1 MVRLKAPI
9 PWGFKIGKDMR
20 RNQREKEKNRCCEA
34 AADGETREDKQLPSN
49 FTNQLCKGVD
59 HL

>member
-1 MVRLKAPI
+1 MVRLKTPF

-20 RNQREKEKNRCCEA
+20 RAKGKQQNRCCEA
-34 AADGETREDKQLPSN
+34 AAAAAETSEDKQTSSN
-49 FTNQLCKGVD
+49 FTNQFCKGVD